1 LPADEVAD
9 ESLDW
14 LTFPLWAPGLRMF
27 TETAVLLG
35 FVWVDVADDAA
46 SWPLPAAWPMP
57 WTPLPPPQ
65 QPACWA
71 AFCVVP
77 LVLPADEVADE
88 LLDCETFPLLAYG
101 LRMFTETAV
110 LLGFVW
116 VDVADEDADC
126 SLLAS

>member
-1 LPADEVAD
+1 
-9 ESLDW
+9 
-14 LTFPLWAPGLRMF
+14 
-27 TETAVLLG
+27 
-35 FVWVDVADDAA
+35 
-46 SWPLPAAWPMP
+46 
-57 WTPLPPPQ
+57 
-65 QPACWA
+65 
-71 AFCVVP
+71 VVP